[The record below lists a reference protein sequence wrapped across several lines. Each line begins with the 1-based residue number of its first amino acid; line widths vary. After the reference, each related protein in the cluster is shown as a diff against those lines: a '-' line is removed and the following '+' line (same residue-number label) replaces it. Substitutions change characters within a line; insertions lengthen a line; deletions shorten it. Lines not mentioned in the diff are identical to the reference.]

1 MSIDF
6 SKAFDSVRHELLSNK
21 LKLLPLNAY
30 IITWY
35 HSFLSNREQRI
46 VHDNHFHECKGI
58 SKGTTQDSVRNSY
71 FFSVFLSDL
80 EINQGSTPILCK
92 HTDDSGIV
100 APVWKVVRDTSSGL
114 VEKFL
119 TWWNCNYMRCN
130 LNKCK
135 ELVSKKKGNST
146 SYPVV
151 CNTPQ
156 HATLEIL
163 GLAFQND
170 CTFSDNA
177 KAKLCKANKCLH
189 FLRLCRKERYSQA
202 N

>member
-1 MSIDF
+1 MAIDF
-6 SKAFDSVRHELLSNK
+6 SKAFDSVRHELLSNQ

-58 SKGTTQDSVRNSY
+58 SKGTTQDSVRNPY
-71 FFSVFLSDL
+71 LFSVFLNDL

-100 APVWKVVRDTSSGL
+100 APVWKGVRDTSSGL

-119 TWWNCNYMRCN
+119 TWWNCNSMRCN

-146 SYPVV
+146 S
-151 CNTPQ
+151 
-156 HATLEIL
+156 IL
-163 GLAFQND
+163 LYAIHHNMPLL
-170 CTFSDNA
+170 
-177 KAKLCKANKCLH
+177 K
-189 FLRLCRKERYSQA
+189 Y
-202 N
+202 

>member
-1 MSIDF
+1 MAIDF
-6 SKAFDSVRHELLSNK
+6 SKAFDSVRHELLSNQ
-21 LKLLPLNAY
+21 LKLLPLNAC

-46 VHDNHFHECKGI
+46 VHDNLFHECKGI
-58 SKGTTQDSVRNSY
+58 S
-71 FFSVFLSDL
+71 VFLNDL

-100 APVWKVVRDTSSGL
+100 APVWKAVRDTSSGL

-119 TWWNCNYMRCN
+119 TWWNCNSMRCN

-146 SYPVV
+146 S
-151 CNTPQ
+151 
-156 HATLEIL
+156 IL
-163 GLAFQND
+163 LYAIHHNMPLL
-170 CTFSDNA
+170 
-177 KAKLCKANKCLH
+177 K
-189 FLRLCRKERYSQA
+189 Y
-202 N
+202 